1 MEIAGQ
7 LSLKGRAEG
16 FAAASL
22 IAKGMVLADP
32 EGYSWMEKADTCC
45 CVPSDRGLG
54 GLESCLL
61 LTDNLNLGTILV

>member
-7 LSLKGRAEG
+7 ASLKGRAEG

-22 IAKGMVLADP
+22 IAEGMALADP
-32 EGYSWMEKADTCC
+32 KGQSWREKVDVCC
-45 CVPSDRGLG
+45 CVPLDRGLG